1 MGEQGS
7 NNNIQNEIK
16 QLKEELKLLKN
27 LIAAGSDLHKA
38 GEDPGTQPRLYGNRP
53 NPFEKSTVIRYFVPE
68 TGNQRISLF
77 IVDDKGDQKMF
88 LDYLKAG
95 RQKLLIRDHAL
106 GPGIYFCSLVVG
118 GNIVET
124 CKMEVVKV
132 Q

>member
-7 NNNIQNEIK
+7 KNNIQNEIK

-27 LIAAGSDLHKA
+27 FMAAGVDLNKD

-53 NPFEKSTVIRYFVPE
+53 NPFAKSTIIRYFVPQA
-68 TGNQRISLF
+68 GNQRISLF

-88 LDYLKAG
+88 LDYLEAG
-95 RQKLLIRDHAL
+95 KQKLLIRDHVL
-106 GPGIYFCSLVVG
+106 GPGIYFCSLVVD

-124 CKMEVVKV
+124 CKMEVVKA